1 MAGQC
6 YFLGVSIRRPL
17 DAALAGVETRL
28 VHVSPVSLDTCGRQL
43 ALMAPPW
50 PHLGGLNDCD
60 TSAVCDCSA
69 GVVYSCSLHPN
80 GNRKV
85 VLDSKAQSL
94 PHERR
99 SGCGSGP
106 DKRVAS
112 PNIEGLTSGS
122 RLPYRTNLFLG
133 VLCNNGLNVL
143 PALGGNS
150 CRHEVFLY
158 GSFDTSNVAG
168 SRCRH
173 ITW

>member
-1 MAGQC
+1 MVQHIRPSCFQGVSLAGQC

-69 GVVYSCSLHPN
+69 GVVY
-80 GNRKV
+80 
-85 VLDSKAQSL
+85 L